1 MKRRELVLAS
11 AAWAALAAGRA
22 HAQSAKPPRRIA
34 FLSPSTEA
42 FGKPLIGAF
51 IARLKELGYVEGRDF
66 VIDMRWAE
74 GRSDR
79 FAPLARELVGL
90 NPAVIFASTSPAAAA
105 AKQAAGTLPI
115 VFISVVDPVAAGFV
129 DSFARP
135 GRNMTGMTYRA
146 WAMVDKSLEMLR
158 EILPSARRVAILEQA
173 DIPNLEVALDLFR
186 KRFAAHGLEV
196 EFFPVGQA
204 GEIDEVFTRIARSKP
219 AAVYAGA
226 RPFFVSHARQ
236 IADLSLKARLPLIAT
251 RRPFVDAGG
260 LLTYDNNLK
269 DEYRRAAGYV
279 DKILKGAKP
288 ADLPVEEPDLFEM
301 VINLRTAKALGI
313 KIPQSVLLRATEV
326 IE

>member
-158 EILPSARRVAILEQA
+158 EILPSARRVALLEQA
-173 DIPNLEVALDLFR
+173 DAPTPRDAVR

-204 GEIDEVFTRIARSKP
+204 GEIEEVFTRIARSKP

-226 RPFFVSHARQ
+226 RPFFVSHASR
-236 IADLSLKARLPLIAT
+236 IADLALKARLPLFGT

-260 LLTYDNNLK
+260 LLSYDNNLK

-313 KIPQSVLLRATEV
+313 KMPQSVLLRATEV

>member
-11 AAWAALAAGRA
+11 AAWAALAAAGA

-34 FLSPSTEA
+34 FLSPSTEK
-42 FGKPLIGAF
+42 FGRPLIEVF
-51 IARLKELGYVEGRDF
+51 LARLKELGYVEGRDF

-158 EILPSARRVAILEQA
+158 EILPSARRVAMPEQA
-173 DIPNLEVALDLFR
+173 DISEVVLDLFR

-204 GEIDEVFTRIARSKP
+204 AEIEEVFTRIARSKP